1 MNMAQ
6 QMAKT
11 GVHDASLKPH
21 LRSMTRYMLTVPNLM
36 DYVRIIIYLAAVHG
50 HFAGWWWAMPA
61 TIIVNGVID
70 DFDGKVARAL
80 GQTSTMGYLVDCIAD
95 NLAVVTNTG
104 CIAAAAFSSRS
115 ISPHATWAICAAMQF
130 YALFFITWSALA
142 TAVPN
147 YKTNHYTP
155 WARWYYGTA
164 AGDAI
169 LYLGMQVFW
178 CALYLYVDGTYG
190 ELGHICTL
198 LTAPVFVVK
207 FAIEVENVCMLALEV
222 KNADVLKH
230 IEASKAA

>member
-1 MNMAQ
+1 MAC
-6 QMAKT
+6 
-11 GVHDASLKPH
+11 
-21 LRSMTRYMLTVPNLM
+21 LRS
-36 DYVRIIIYLAAVHG
+36 
-50 HFAGWWWAMPA
+50 
-61 TIIVNGVID
+61 VNGIID

-104 CIAAAAFSSRS
+104 CIAAAAVTSSS
-115 ISPHATWAICAAMQF
+115 ISTRATWAICAAMQF
-130 YALFFITWSALA
+130 YALFFLTWSALA

-155 WARWYYGTA
+155 WARWYYGTV

-190 ELGHICTL
+190 ELGHICTV
-198 LTAPVFVVK
+198 LTAPIFLVK
-207 FAIEVENVCMLALEV
+207 FAIEVENVCMLAIEV
-222 KNADVLKH
+222 KKADVLKSR
-230 IEASKAA
+230 EASKVA